1 MLDNK
6 VNHVFVITL
15 KDNFQPEAENQSDLS
30 VHLGCDRLDYLF
42 KNKYSCSPFDRV
54 LNYTII
60 DFEKAVDP
68 DAQDFTENAQKL
80 STIIESQQ
88 ETANSI
94 AFALENYQ
102 NGNVG
107 SEIEALWL
115 VSLYLSI
122 WFAEKYKQVSMKLA
136 LQIITER
143 IDLLGNSYA
152 PNWF

>member
-1 MLDNK
+1 M
-6 VNHVFVITL
+6 
-15 KDNFQPEAENQSDLS
+15 
-30 VHLGCDRLDYLF
+30 
-42 KNKYSCSPFDRV
+42 

-80 STIIESQQ
+80 SNIIESQQ

-94 AFALENYQ
+94 AFALENFQ

-107 SEIEALWL
+107 SELEALWL

-122 WFAEKYKQVSMKLA
+122 WLAEKYKQVSIKLA